1 MCDTFVALNGS
12 TSDGSV
18 IFGKNSDRE
27 PNEAQSL
34 EYHPP
39 QTHASGETLN
49 CTYLTIPQ
57 VSETNGILIS
67 RPFWMWGAEMG
78 INEYGVTIGNEAVFT
93 KMPADKGKVLTG
105 MDLLRLA
112 LERAESAPRALE
124 IMTELLA
131 EYHQGGICGYTDKN
145 FTYHNS
151 FIITDPTEAWVLE
164 TAGHLWAARRVHH
177 FYAISNGLTIGE
189 EFDLSH
195 EDLIPYARKKG
206 WLKTGKTFHFAK
218 YYSDWFYTAFSKCK
232 LRRNRSIEL
241 ATTLGKMDLLNA
253 FAHLRDHGGDSYKP
267 DKHFFMNH
275 ICAHS
280 ANDISRKAS
289 QSVASL
295 VTHCSE
301 GFMTAWH
308 TGTSSPCTSLFKPID
323 VSNAQLP
330 DYRTPGDF
338 YDSAS
343 LWWRHEKLHRSIL
356 KDYPNRIKIIEK
368 EQKEF
373 EQSFI
378 NQFTA
383 SSKEDKS
390 RMTTHAFTQGDVL
403 TENWLNQIQDT
414 PSLSNNNWLYRHY
427 WKKQNRSAQI
437 SL

>member
-1 MCDTFVALNGS
+1 
-12 TSDGSV
+12 
-18 IFGKNSDRE
+18 
-27 PNEAQSL
+27 
-34 EYHPP
+34 
-39 QTHASGETLN
+39 
-49 CTYLTIPQ
+49 
-57 VSETNGILIS
+57 
-67 RPFWMWGAEMG
+67 
-78 INEYGVTIGNEAVFT
+78 
-93 KMPADKGKVLTG
+93 
-105 MDLLRLA
+105 
-112 LERAESAPRALE
+112 
-124 IMTELLA
+124 
-131 EYHQGGICGYTDKN
+131 
-145 FTYHNS
+145 
-151 FIITDPTEAWVLE
+151 
-164 TAGHLWAARRVHH
+164 
-177 FYAISNGLTIGE
+177 
-189 EFDLSH
+189 
-195 EDLIPYARKKG
+195 
-206 WLKTGKTFHFAK
+206 
-218 YYSDWFYTAFSKCK
+218 
-232 LRRNRSIEL
+232 
-241 ATTLGKMDLLNA
+241 MDLLNA

-427 WKKQNRSAQI
+427 WKNKPIRTNILMII
-437 SL
+437 SLNHLEKMGTKYIIKLQIFISHLLKVIIEAKSKCTVSILKIFTRINIFSVLILLLSGGSNVPVIDGLVDASVIQFSGEKALTSLTQFVTQFPDRDSGQPNNEKAANWIQNKFHELGLTTMIDRWSIINYNRQVSLKNVIGIIPGESSKEIMCCSF